1 MDNIY
6 RTLVVIPVI
15 NELENLKILLPKI
28 FASLDN
34 MSVLIVDDNS
44 NDGTREYLQSLS
56 IRNLFVISRKK
67 RYGIGSAHVLG
78 LTFSMENNFSFVI
91 TMDGDQTHEP
101 KYIPKIVDA
110 LVTNELDLVLT
121 SRFIGQNG
129 IEDWNLLRKI
139 LTRLG
144 HTLTVFFLKTSKD
157 LTSGMR
163 GYRVLGIDLQMLD
176 WLIDSHYEFL
186 PKSFYYYKKRKSRID
201 QIAIILPKRAYG
213 SSKNNLKLMS
223 KNAIAILFTSLQYSY
238 HFRRNKNDS

>member
-1 MDNIY
+1 MDNKY

-28 FASLDN
+28 FASLDDI
-34 MSVLIVDDNS
+34 SVLIVDDNS
-44 NDGTREYLQSLS
+44 NDGTRQYLQSLS
-56 IRNLFVISRKK
+56 IKNLFVISREK

-78 LTFSMENNFSFVI
+78 LRFSKENDFSFAI

-101 KYIPKIVDA
+101 KYIPRIVSV

-121 SRFIGQNG
+121 SRFIGENG
-129 IEDWNLLRKI
+129 IEAWNLLRKI

-144 HTLTVFFLKTSKD
+144 HTLTMFFLKTSKD

-163 GYRVLGIDLQMLD
+163 GYRVSSVDLQMLD
-176 WLIDSHYEFL
+176 WLINSHYEFL
-186 PKSFYYYKKRKSRID
+186 PKSFYYYKKRKARID

-223 KNAIAILFTSLQYSY
+223 KNAIAILFTSLQYYY

>member
-1 MDNIY
+1 MDNIVAVAACNQNGQLAPFSNY
-6 RTLVVIPVI
+6 GNRTVLVAAPGVRVRSCTSLP
-15 NELENLKILLPKI
+15 NEFGCMNGTSQATPQVAATLAMMVELFPSCTHTEIIDRLY
-28 FASLDN
+28 S
-34 MSVLIVDDNS
+34 SVD
-44 NDGTREYLQSLS
+44 R
-56 IRNLFVISRKK
+56 
-67 RYGIGSAHVLG
+67 
-78 LTFSMENNFSFVI
+78 
-91 TMDGDQTHEP
+91 
-101 KYIPKIVDA
+101 VDA

-129 IEDWNLLRKI
+129 IEEWNLLRKI